1 MDEKILIKSQKYN
14 VKKLFKTFLKIG
26 LLLGII
32 ATAFCF
38 VLSYG
43 HHHNNYDPKH
53 IHNYNCYRYSCLH
66 KFDSSFFY
74 AINQYFTGYII
85 CCIVPFAGVTL
96 IGGLIYFLLGS
107 CELTI
112 TNKRVFGKTVWGQRV
127 DLPIDSVSAIGI
139 GIFKSITV
147 STSSGRI
154 NFLAIKNRNEIHNVV
169 SNLLV
174 ERQKQNATTMQ
185 TTVFASATS
194 TADEIKKYK
203 ELLDLGIITQEEF
216 DAKKK
221 QLLGL

>member
-1 MDEKILIKSQKYN
+1 MLYEYDSE
-14 VKKLFKTFLKIG
+14 F
-26 LLLGII
+26 
-32 ATAFCF
+32 A
-38 VLSYG
+38 
-43 HHHNNYDPKH
+43 NYYMVKH
-53 IHNYNCYRYSCLH
+53 IGKPIVYCVLP
-66 KFDSSFFY
+66 
-74 AINQYFTGYII
+74 
-85 CCIVPFAGVTL
+85 IVPITL

-112 TNKRVFGKTVWGQRV
+112 TNKRVYGKTVWGQRV
-127 DLPIDSVSAIGI
+127 DLPIDSVSAVGI

-174 ERQKQNATTMQ
+174 ERQKQNVTTMQ
-185 TTVFASATS
+185 TTVSAYATS

>member
-14 VKKLFKTFLKIG
+14 VKKLFKTFLKFW
-26 LLLGII
+26 LLLSAIAIVLYFVISGKRFSFSGIKMLYEYDSEF
-32 ATAFCF
+32 A
-38 VLSYG
+38 
-43 HHHNNYDPKH
+43 NYYMVKH
-53 IHNYNCYRYSCLH
+53 IGKPIVYCVLP
-66 KFDSSFFY
+66 
-74 AINQYFTGYII
+74 
-85 CCIVPFAGVTL
+85 IVPITL

-112 TNKRVFGKTVWGQRV
+112 TNKRVYGKTVWGQRV
-127 DLPIDSVSAIGI
+127 DLPIDSVSAVGI

-174 ERQKQNATTMQ
+174 ERQKQNVTTMQ
-185 TTVFASATS
+185 TTVSAYATS